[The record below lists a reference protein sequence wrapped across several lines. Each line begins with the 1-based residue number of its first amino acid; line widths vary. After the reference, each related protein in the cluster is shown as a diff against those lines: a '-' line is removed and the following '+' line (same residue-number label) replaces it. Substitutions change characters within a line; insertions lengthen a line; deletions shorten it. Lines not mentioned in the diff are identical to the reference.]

1 MQGVN
6 VLGVSNPMQFPDD
19 MDITDIRDFLRKK
32 FTKQMVEGTQPVEL
46 GDRPQMMQAY
56 EPTLQEKTANAIGE
70 GLHSSGIISDR
81 FGAQRIGENVS
92 NIAAFTPA
100 GAAFGG
106 DEFGRA
112 TKKGDKLGMALGALE
127 GVGIGGDIAKLA
139 IFGGVLAKSADLKAL
154 AKAKKLETSG
164 ANRDE
169 IWKETGWA
177 NDNGDWKFEISD
189 YLDFDNEKGADI
201 NPSSFQIIKDFGG
214 TTQENFMGHP
224 ELYDAYPNLRD
235 RPIRSITGSGGQ
247 YNTGTDV
254 VSIGDKLLS
263 PTSGGELSNTQSV
276 NLHELQHAIQQREKF
291 AGGGSPD
298 MFKGD
303 KTIYDLKESQRKEF
317 EDAYGYSQK
326 FDYEILKKEPELYR
340 ELIKQGEQQGFSSR
354 PFYDEFAK
362 RNLPES
368 DRVWFG
374 KRMDSMDRELNSLR
388 GNANKDPYEQYQ
400 RLAGEAEARNVQTR
414 MDWTPEQRRATPPW
428 KSLDVPEDELIYRKG
443 GGIAQST
450 PSSAEM
456 LGGVELGDAAKKS
469 IKVYHGTPFK
479 YDSPNLENYG
489 SGEGGEGFGYGF
501 HTSASP
507 RTADNYATPSPLI
520 EIDGMEYWGNQPE
533 NAIAKSILDDG
544 YSKTL
549 ADVKGVIERKGE
561 TDFLARKVK
570 MIESLKGASI
580 VDKRS
585 KGVVKE
591 FLISDSDLNSF
602 IDFDKGIDEQSDA
615 VASALREAGLP
626 TTGGDTGEDFYYEIA
641 EGYGGGT
648 DGDREASEF
657 LDSIGVK
664 GIKYKDSMEGQYMGD
679 SGNYSNYT
687 IFNPSNLNKPS
698 TPSSAEMLG
707 AVKLGDA
714 AKGTNQYGDD
724 VFNISITKEGKK
736 AGDIQ
741 YIDDGKAI
749 TILRSDVEDAG
760 KGTGTAAYEQLIYRA
775 LLEGKTI
782 KSDAIVSPSA
792 AKVYE
797 KLKDKGYKVEKA
809 TELFNVRRGETTTNR
824 ESRMA
829 QSASAPTMTDDYG
842 NRISK
847 PYRIKGEPV
856 YTIKP

>member
-456 LGGVELGDAAKKS
+456 LGGVELGDAAK
-469 IKVYHGTPFK
+469 
-479 YDSPNLENYG
+479 
-489 SGEGGEGFGYGF
+489 
-501 HTSASP
+501 
-507 RTADNYATPSPLI
+507 
-520 EIDGMEYWGNQPE
+520 
-533 NAIAKSILDDG
+533 
-544 YSKTL
+544 
-549 ADVKGVIERKGE
+549 
-561 TDFLARKVK
+561 
-570 MIESLKGASI
+570 
-580 VDKRS
+580 
-585 KGVVKE
+585 
-591 FLISDSDLNSF
+591 
-602 IDFDKGIDEQSDA
+602 
-615 VASALREAGLP
+615 
-626 TTGGDTGEDFYYEIA
+626 
-641 EGYGGGT
+641 
-648 DGDREASEF
+648 
-657 LDSIGVK
+657 
-664 GIKYKDSMEGQYMGD
+664 
-679 SGNYSNYT
+679 
-687 IFNPSNLNKPS
+687 
-698 TPSSAEMLG
+698 
-707 AVKLGDA
+707 
-714 AKGTNQYGDD
+714 GTNQYGDD